1 VARDQSDSGDQ
12 PSGGTVAWRAE
23 RAYHRETTRFS
34 RLKFSFRG
42 ADLGVMLKR
51 ARIPLVLSSLAL
63 GLVAAFPA
71 CGSGAGKAGSPG
83 TGGGAGA
90 VVSGTGGRVGSG
102 GVAASG
108 TGGAPLGAT
117 GGSVGQGGTGG
128 RAAGGGISGS
138 GGSAVGGRGAG
149 ATATGGAGGDASGG
163 SGIGGVG
170 GATGASGA
178 PGSGGGAMGNAG
190 ATGSTVEVPPGY
202 VPAIMAVGYGGMR
215 IVSRDGGKTWG
226 DRTFVPGASGDD
238 QDLLRAVV
246 YGKGLW
252 VATGWKLV
260 TSNDG
265 VNWTDHGLIA
275 AGPIPKCNIVEG
287 LAYKDG
293 YFFAACNPWDSPG
306 AVFRSSDGLAWTKY
320 SNISPDTGGHLYMTY
335 RGGKFVAYGDSLTSY
350 QSDDA
355 LTWTVLLGVQ
365 EATYCQDTFMSLT
378 ACHQAAWFEGVWLRE
393 QWPAKIVMSADGTT
407 FNQVYLDDVNNTLYE
422 SRAIVAGYVAPH

>member
-1 VARDQSDSGDQ
+1 
-12 PSGGTVAWRAE
+12 
-23 RAYHRETTRFS
+23 
-34 RLKFSFRG
+34 
-42 ADLGVMLKR
+42 M
-51 ARIPLVLSSLAL
+51 LSSLAL
-63 GLVAAFPA
+63 GLAAVPA
-71 CGSGAGKAGSPG
+71 CGSGAGKTSSSG

-90 VVSGTGGRVGSG
+90 VVPGTGGRVGSG
-102 GVAASG
+102 GVAAVPG
-108 TGGAPLGAT
+108 TGGAPAGAT
-117 GGSVGQGGTGG
+117 GGSAGPGGTGG
-128 RAAGGGISGS
+128 RAGGGGSSGS
-138 GGSAVGGRGAG
+138 GGSPSGGTGAG

-163 SGIGGVG
+163 SGTSGTAGAAGG
-170 GATGASGA
+170 S
-178 PGSGGGAMGNAG
+178 GSGGGADGGGG

-226 DRTFVPGASGDD
+226 DRTFVQGASGDD

-355 LTWTVLLGVQ
+355 LTWTVLPGVQ
-365 EATYCQDTFMSLT
+365 EATFCQDTFMSLT
-378 ACHQAAWFEGVWLRE
+378 ACHQAAWFDGVWLRE
-393 QWPAKIVMSADGTT
+393 QWPAKIVMSTDGTT